1 MFIVS
6 YANTMRGARKIAAAR
21 QPKPKSAIWSRPS
34 MPRLGIR
41 LELFPEPLPET
52 PAREIIAR
60 VAAWHGLTFED
71 IIGTRH
77 RREWSTARRDAVA
90 AVKMSKPHLSLTQ
103 LAIIFDRDHTTILH
117 HLRKGGVL

>member
-1 MFIVS
+1 MMLIAS
-6 YANTMRGARKIAAAR
+6 YANTMRGARRIAASRVVKLPA
-21 QPKPKSAIWSRPS
+21 PSRPP

-41 LELFPEPLPET
+41 LELCPEPLPES

-71 IIGTRH
+71 IIGKRH
-77 RREWSTARRDAVA
+77 RLDWSTARRDAVA

-103 LAIIFDRDHTTILH
+103 LALVFDRDHTTILH
-117 HLRKGGVL
+117 HLRKAGMA